1 MHRLPFIFIEFEFP
15 ISRESHV
22 KAKYSLQ
29 DLNKTSPQIKAKT
42 VKSDN
47 KAVKKMDWKCL
58 RATLE
63 NGYELMKYLGNV

>member
-1 MHRLPFIFIEFEFP
+1 ML
-15 ISRESHV
+15 
-22 KAKYSLQ
+22 KLQDLNSLQ